1 MKGAVATPMASRASP
16 SWWLLSLFL
25 LLITTPA
32 HGLRIFS
39 CTRANA
45 VQIAAA
51 AALFPHSAA
60 RAADAKAASATMALL
75 KEARSQLEPCAQ
87 QIADGNWDGVRN
99 VVKTAPLANTK
110 NLVTKYIGEAGEMAE
125 DLVIPR
131 EDFVNAAAQLD
142 MAVYNNVFIGEQNGQ
157 GAPGKG
163 VKIDRETPMRYLG
176 ETKAALDEIIAFK
189 GA

>member
-1 MKGAVATPMASRASP
+1 MSR
-16 SWWLLSLFL
+16 
-25 LLITTPA
+25 
-32 HGLRIFS
+32 
-39 CTRANA
+39 RAFA
-45 VQIAAA
+45 G
-51 AALFPHSAA
+51 AALVVPL
-60 RAADAKAASATMALL
+60 AASAADPAETLALL
-75 KEARSQLEPCAQ
+75 KEARAQLDAC
-87 QIADGNWDGVRN
+87 DGMITEGSWDAVRN

-176 ETKAALDEIIAFK
+176 ETKAALDDIIAFK
-189 GA
+189 P

>member
-1 MKGAVATPMASRASP
+1 
-16 SWWLLSLFL
+16 
-25 LLITTPA
+25 
-32 HGLRIFS
+32 
-39 CTRANA
+39 
-45 VQIAAA
+45 
-51 AALFPHSAA
+51 
-60 RAADAKAASATMALL
+60 MALL

-189 GA
+189 P

>member
-32 HGLRIFS
+32 HGLRIS

-60 RAADAKAASATMALL
+60 RAADAEAAAATMALL

-163 VKIDRETPMRYLG
+163 VKIDRDTPMRYLG

-189 GA
+189 P